1 MNDKKPYIE
10 IENIRTFSPDVFDYD
25 LEWHVDFED
34 RSIKVLETAGWKI
47 QFDNQIPQEL
57 EKDQEIFIEKMT
69 WHRIIKGTGPLIVKI
84 TKLS

>member
-1 MNDKKPYIE
+1 MDDNKPYVE
-10 IENIRTFSPDVFDYD
+10 VNDIRTFLPDVFDYD

-34 RSIKVLETAGWKI
+34 RLVKVIESSGWKI

-57 EKDQEIFIEKMT
+57 EKDQEFFIEKMT
-69 WHRIIKGTGPLIVKI
+69 WHRIIKGAGPLIVKI